1 MKLSAK
7 IISGFVGKSVLEKL
21 LRCCPKI
28 NKLFILVRQKRG
40 LKSKER
46 VAEIFSSRLFE
57 RVINQ
62 EGLGQC
68 VGKVVPVEGDLTEE
82 NLGISEADEAMLVQ
96 SNVGVVFHSAATIR
110 FDEPIKY
117 VCW

>member
-1 MKLSAK
+1 MKLSANN
-7 IISGFVGKSVLEKL
+7 ISGFVGKSVLEKL

-46 VAEIFSSRLFE
+46 VAEILSSRLFE
-57 RVINQ
+57 RVINR
-62 EGLGQC
+62 EGLEQC
-68 VGKVVPVEGDLTEE
+68 VGKFVPVEGDLTEE

-96 SNVGVVFHSAATIR
+96 SNIGVVFHSAATIR
-110 FDEPIKY
+110 FNEPIKY
-117 VCW
+117 VC